1 MQSISVL
8 AFTSSRADYSPLR
21 PVLSALAA
29 AADFELCVVA
39 GGSHCSS
46 SRASI
51 SAMLQ
56 ADGISD
62 VEFMPYLLA
71 GDDVMGI
78 TTSVGIGLSEFGAVL
93 HRRHPDFVLILG
105 DRYDLFV
112 PALSAA
118 FARIPV
124 VHMHG
129 GERTEGAIDDTVRHA
144 ITKLSHVHLVAMSE
158 YAQTVSALGE
168 EDWRIHIVGAPGLNT
183 VMHLVDIPIHA
194 LENQIG
200 LSLDKPTLLCTYH
213 PPTASGPF
221 DQELQMMLD
230 AIDDSRLQVVFT
242 GCGAEVGSETI
253 RVALADYV
261 SRHRGSAAYIDSLG
275 AEGYL
280 SLAKHCVAVLGNSS
294 SGIVEVPSL
303 GVPTINIGSR
313 QRGRVQPRS
322 VIDCDPSS
330 QEALARAI
338 ERARTGDWTRVP
350 SNPYGDGHADKYVL
364 AALRWAAGVPRER
377 LLHKLVVGEVNQ
389 NEWHR
394 YF

>member
-29 AADFELCVVA
+29 ATDFELCVVA

-46 SRASI
+46 SRVSI

-56 ADGISD
+56 ADGVSD
-62 VEFMPYLLA
+62 AEFMPYLLV
-71 GDDVMGI
+71 GDDAMSI
-78 TTSVGIGLSEFGAVL
+78 TTSVGIGLSGFGAVL
-93 HRRHPDFVLILG
+93 QRRHPDFVLILG

-112 PALSAA
+112 PALSATI
-118 FARIPV
+118 ARIPV
-124 VHMHG
+124 VHMYG
-129 GERTEGAIDDTVRHA
+129 GERTEGAIDDTIRHA

-168 EDWRIHIVGAPGLNT
+168 EDWRIHVVGASGLDT
-183 VMHLVDIPIHA
+183 VMHLREIPIQA

-200 LSLDKPTLLCTYH
+200 LSLDKSTLLCTYH

-313 QRGRVQPRS
+313 QRGRVQPKS

-330 QEALARAI
+330 QEAIARAI